1 MTQEVFK
8 AFISLIL
15 IEINQGAKG
24 AILSSQMPPKAR
36 AKQLGMIGKEVD
48 GWLSPIGHSFTSTF
62 SSQWQNMWFFYFYF
76 PTVAK
81 YGKNAKEGICVNGV
95 FPGSEDEMLEG

>member
-1 MTQEVFK
+1 MTQEAFK

-15 IEINQGAKG
+15 IKINQGAKG

-62 SSQWQNMWFFYFYF
+62 SNQWLLEFYF